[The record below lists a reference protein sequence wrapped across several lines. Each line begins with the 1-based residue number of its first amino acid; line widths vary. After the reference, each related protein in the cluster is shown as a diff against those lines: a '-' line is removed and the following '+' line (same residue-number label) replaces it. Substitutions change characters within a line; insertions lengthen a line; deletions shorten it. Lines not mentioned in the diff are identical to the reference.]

1 MDTTSL
7 PPDDR
12 PPEAGPRRT
21 NRGLLWA
28 AALAVVV
35 LAVATAVAFMGG
47 GDDTASDPGI
57 ENLDPNGT
65 LPTDQGDRDAGTD
78 PSGQKL
84 PTLTAKTFSGEDLT
98 IATDGKP
105 LLLNFWAAYCGPCV
119 QEMPAL
125 EEVYRANSDRVEF
138 LGIDVAERAESGL
151 DMIERTGITYPTARD
166 PRAEVFRALG
176 GMNLPRTVLIA
187 ADGTVVAVHNGA
199 LSATDLQALIDEKLA

>member
-12 PPEAGPRRT
+12 PPEAPPRRV

-35 LAVATAVAFMGG
+35 LAIATAVAFIGG
-47 GDDTASDPGI
+47 SGDDSASPNVERI
-57 ENLDPNGT
+57 DPNGT
-65 LPTDQGDRDAGTD
+65 LPTNQGDLDAGAD
-78 PSGQKL
+78 PSGQRL
-84 PTLTAKTFSGEDLT
+84 PALTVETFAGDDLS

-125 EEVYRANSDRVEF
+125 DQVYRANSDRVQF

-166 PRAEVFRALG
+166 PRADVFRALG

>member
-12 PPEAGPRRT
+12 PPEAQPRRV

-35 LAVATAVAFMGG
+35 LSVATIVAFMGG
-47 GDDTASDPGI
+47 GSDDAGSNVEKI
-57 ENLDPNGT
+57 DPNGT
-65 LPTDQGDRDAGTD
+65 LPTNQGDQDAGTD

-84 PTLTAKTFSGEDLT
+84 PGLTVKTFAGDDLSIST
-98 IATDGKP
+98 NGKP

-125 EEVYRANSDRVEF
+125 EEVYRANSDRVQF

-151 DMIERTGITYPTARD
+151 DMIDRTGITYPTARD
-166 PRAEVFRALG
+166 PRADVFRALG

-199 LSATDLQALIDEKLA
+199 LSAADLQALIDEKLA

>member
-7 PPDDR
+7 PPEDR
-12 PPEAGPRRT
+12 PPEAGPRRA

-35 LAVATAVAFMGG
+35 LAIATVVAFTGV
-47 GDDTASDPGI
+47 GDDASGPDVEQIGP
-57 ENLDPNGT
+57 DAT
-65 LPTDQGDRDAGTD
+65 LPTNQGDLDAGTD

-84 PTLTAKTFSGEDLT
+84 PALTVETFGGDDLT

-125 EEVYRANSDRVEF
+125 EEVYRANSDRMGF
-138 LGIDVAERAESGL
+138 LGIQVAERAESGL
-151 DMIERTGITYPTARD
+151 DMIERTGITYPAVRD
-166 PRAEVFRALG
+166 PRANVFRALG

-187 ADGTVVAVHNGA
+187 PDGTVVAVHNGA
-199 LSATDLQALIDEKLA
+199 LTATELQALIDEKLP